1 MKHNNVIRG
10 METLLLSDLDLYVD
24 NPKAIKI
31 LYEGYITRW
40 LDEYKLEKSN
50 YDYNIFELAH
60 TELEYLLLFAKF
72 KMDELS

>member
-10 METLLLSDLDLYVD
+10 METLIVSNLDLYVD

-50 YDYNIFELAH
+50 YFLENIFKTFE
-60 TELEYLLLFAKF
+60 
-72 KMDELS
+72 